1 MGLLSFFWHS
11 TIKKKY
17 VATLVLYT
25 HKHKLD
31 VAVDQYVA
39 TLAHVGNVCKHKFDI
54 RFIEWVATL
63 AHVLYFIKVHKQKFF
78 VPFMIE

>member
-1 MGLLSFFWHS
+1 MLLC
-11 TIKKKY
+11 
-17 VATLVLYT
+17 LYT

-31 VAVDQYVA
+31 ITVNEYVA
-39 TLAHVGNVCKHKFDI
+39 TLAHVGNVRKHKFDV

-63 AHVLYFIKVHKQKFF
+63 AHVIYFIKVHKQKFF